1 MNKDLLSGILLTAIG
16 MLFLTYSM
24 QYEFGNI
31 KSIGPGFF
39 PLIIAFLLTIF
50 GLCILILSFNEK
62 IKDKVSFDF
71 KTAIFI
77 FLGIF
82 VFALTLESFGFIIS
96 TTLLILIVS
105 ILFRLKYLEI
115 FLLVSGILIFN
126 YFLFF
131 VFLKIPF
138 PLY

>member
-1 MNKDLLSGILLTAIG
+1 MNKDLLSGTVLTAIG
-16 MLFLTYSM
+16 VLFLTHAI

-39 PLIIAFLLTIF
+39 PSIIAFLLTIF
-50 GLCILILSFNEK
+50 GLCILILSFYEK
-62 IKDKVSFDF
+62 IKDTVSFDF
-71 KTAIFI
+71 KSAIFI

-115 FLLVSGILIFN
+115 FLLVSGILTFN

-131 VFLKIPF
+131 VFLKISL